1 MFLEIFYLI
10 SGLWGYVGVPNSGL
24 WDTRGV
30 RKSGSQ
36 SVKQNVSYFE
46 FYKQS
51 KDGVIIWQMQQQK
64 EFIAIIIKSDLY
76 FDASN

>member
-1 MFLEIFYLI
+1 MVVLLI
-10 SGLWGYVGVPNSGL
+10 NEPILLVTSRQFFRVL
-24 WDTRGV
+24 
-30 RKSGSQ
+30 
-36 SVKQNVSYFE
+36 KQNVSYFE

>member
-1 MFLEIFYLI
+1 MVVLLI
-10 SGLWGYVGVPNSGL
+10 NEPILLVTSRQFFRVL
-24 WDTRGV
+24 
-30 RKSGSQ
+30 
-36 SVKQNVSYFE
+36 KQNVSYFE

-76 FDASN
+76 FDACN